1 MSSILGGEKVGFK
14 KRSLYVLL
22 MDGAFL
28 LSFLSSDFQIENLIF
43 GQLRVEFIG
52 N

>member
-1 MSSILGGEKVGFK
+1 M
-14 KRSLYVLL
+14 LL
-22 MDGAFL
+22 MGELFFF

-43 GQLRVEFIG
+43 GSLRVELAG

>member
-1 MSSILGGEKVGFK
+1 MGLKIF
-14 KRSLYVLL
+14 LYTLL
-22 MDGAFL
+22 MDSTFF

-43 GQLRVEFIG
+43 GSLRVELVG

>member
-1 MSSILGGEKVGFK
+1 M
-14 KRSLYVLL
+14 LL
-22 MDGAFL
+22 MENFFFF

-43 GQLRVEFIG
+43 GSVRVELVG